1 MGGDRHEVVSD
12 YQPEAIRV
20 LFAGL
25 EDARAFVE
33 GFEIPLVPIGD
44 YPRRGGF
51 GSAD

>member
-25 EDARAFVE
+25 EDARAFE

-44 YPRRGGF
+44 YPRRGGS
-51 GSAD
+51 GSED